1 MPLVEAR
8 LPSFFTTPVAC
19 KPGWEEGEHMDEQE
33 MRRFVEEYIKAL
45 NAADAAEV
53 ERFHANESM
62 TRSGGQPG
70 VRMGRAERQ
79 QYFRQ
84 RRRAFPDFQLIA
96 TEINVAPRSGRASF
110 DWEVTATHKGH
121 FKGLPPT
128 NKTVTHRGTTELQI
142 KNGRIVSETSY
153 QDIETFL
160 NQLDMRVPVGAWADA

>member
-1 MPLVEAR
+1 
-8 LPSFFTTPVAC
+8 
-19 KPGWEEGEHMDEQE
+19 MDERE

-45 NAADAAEV
+45 NATDAAEV
-53 ERFHANESM
+53 ERFHAKESI

-70 VRMGRAERQ
+70 VRMGSAERQ

-96 TEINVAPRSGRASF
+96 TKINVDPRSGRATF

-128 NKTVTHRGTTELQI
+128 NKQVTHRGTTELQI
-142 KNGRIVSETSY
+142 KNVKIVSETSY
-153 QDIETFL
+153 QDLPAFL
-160 NQLDMRVPVGAWADA
+160 SQLGVEAPAGAQTDA

>member
-1 MPLVEAR
+1 
-8 LPSFFTTPVAC
+8 
-19 KPGWEEGEHMDEQE
+19 MDERE

-45 NAADAAEV
+45 NATDAAEV
-53 ERFHANESM
+53 ERFHAKESI

-70 VRMGRAERQ
+70 VRMGSAERQ

-96 TEINVAPRSGRASF
+96 TKINVDPRSGRATF

-128 NKTVTHRGTTELQI
+128 NKQVTHRGTTELQI
-142 KNGRIVSETSY
+142 KNAKIVSETSY
-153 QDIETFL
+153 QDLPAFL
-160 NQLDMRVPVGAWADA
+160 SQLGVEAPAGAQTDA

>member
-1 MPLVEAR
+1 
-8 LPSFFTTPVAC
+8 
-19 KPGWEEGEHMDEQE
+19 MDERE

-45 NAADAAEV
+45 NATDAAEV
-53 ERFHANESM
+53 EKFHARESI

-70 VRMGRAERQ
+70 VRMGSAERQ

-96 TEINVAPRSGRASF
+96 TKINVDPRSGRATF

-128 NKTVTHRGTTELQI
+128 NKQVTHRGTTELQI
-142 KNGRIVSETSY
+142 KNAKIVSETSY
-153 QDIETFL
+153 QDLPAFL
-160 NQLDMRVPVGAWADA
+160 SQLGVEARAGAQTDA

>member
-1 MPLVEAR
+1 
-8 LPSFFTTPVAC
+8 
-19 KPGWEEGEHMDEQE
+19 MDERE

-45 NAADAAEV
+45 NATDAAEA
-53 ERFHANESM
+53 EKFHAKESI

-70 VRMGRAERQ
+70 VRMGSAERQ

-96 TEINVAPRSGRASF
+96 TKINVDPRSGRAVF

-128 NKTVTHRGTTELQI
+128 NKQVTHRGTTELQI
-142 KNGRIVSETSY
+142 KNAKIVSETSY
-153 QDIETFL
+153 QDLPAFL
-160 NQLDMRVPVGAWADA
+160 SQLGVEASAGAQTDA